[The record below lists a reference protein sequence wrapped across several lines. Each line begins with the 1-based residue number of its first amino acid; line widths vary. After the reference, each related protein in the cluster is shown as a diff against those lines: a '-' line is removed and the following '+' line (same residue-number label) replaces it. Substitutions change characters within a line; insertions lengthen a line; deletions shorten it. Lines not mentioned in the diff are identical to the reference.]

1 MFLDDPML
9 TVQGITVRQFRGKGT
24 EGVTGVSS
32 LPKALQQKFARM
44 LEAKHGVVKK
54 RKRELPDENSER
66 HVPTKKRKVYG
77 VQGEKFYLTG
87 TDQLETFLGELEFV
101 NTTEE
106 REEMFSSHR
115 QNVQHCLTKKKDI
128 FSAVPGFFS
137 CLSHAEHHFEWLTGK
152 RIAETI
158 EMEMPR
164 QFKLVKCVVLK
175 LCSTKEFM
183 LNLEIARIKGA
194 EQNGSIIPE
203 FVCLLRQLN
212 MEWHRSQG
220 GLLRFPSETEEDS
233 PHILCT
239 NGVGSVQFDLH
250 VERKKIFTGL
260 NFSEA
265 LRAFFAVSF
274 IGNLHYPEAGEALA
288 ILLQRKLAG
297 FNAEGKLK
305 TKKTSATVEIQ
316 HVNSTYNKCYGS

>member
-1 MFLDDPML
+1 
-9 TVQGITVRQFRGKGT
+9 
-24 EGVTGVSS
+24 
-32 LPKALQQKFARM
+32 
-44 LEAKHGVVKK
+44 
-54 RKRELPDENSER
+54 
-66 HVPTKKRKVYG
+66 
-77 VQGEKFYLTG
+77 
-87 TDQLETFLGELEFV
+87 
-101 NTTEE
+101 
-106 REEMFSSHR
+106 
-115 QNVQHCLTKKKDI
+115 
-128 FSAVPGFFS
+128 
-137 CLSHAEHHFEWLTGK
+137 LTGK
-152 RIAETI
+152 NIAETI